1 MSENKTHYRKVF
13 KSDHLGVADIEDL
26 MEQGSDLILTIREVK
41 QEQGVKVAGRKG
53 NHNIAYFSNKG
64 VKPWVLNAGN
74 SKIVKKLAGGSPFVE
89 DWANLTVQ
97 LYIDHTAS
105 FGGEITGG
113 VRVNPNPPI
122 KRRAVIT
129 PANKEL
135 WQNAKNAYIRDKSF
149 NAILKRADISEAD
162 RDLMVKECSNNV

>member
-13 KSDHLGVADIEDL
+13 KSDHLGVADLEEMMED
-26 MEQGSDLILTIREVK
+26 GSDLILTIREVK
-41 QEQGVKVAGRKG
+41 QEIGARVAGRKG
-53 NHNIAYFSNKG
+53 DHKG

-74 SKIVKKLAGGSPFVE
+74 SKIVKKLAGGSSFVE
-89 DWANLTVQ
+89 DWGNLTVQ

-122 KRRAVIT
+122 KRRQVIT
-129 PANKEL
+129 PENKEV
-135 WQNAKNAYIRDKSF
+135 WQNVKNAYIRDKNF
-149 NAILKRADISEAD
+149 NAITKRADMSQANQ
-162 RDLMVKECSNNV
+162 DLMVLECSNNV

>member
-89 DWANLTVQ
+89 DWSNLTVQ
-97 LYIDHTAS
+97 LYIDHSAS

-122 KRRAVIT
+122 KRRQVIT
-129 PANKEL
+129 PENKQV
-135 WQNAKNAYIRDKSF
+135 WQNVKNAYIRDKGF
-149 NAILKRADISEAD
+149 DEILKRADMSKENQ
-162 RDLMVKECSNNV
+162 DLMVLECSNNV

>member
-89 DWANLTVQ
+89 DWSNLTVQ
-97 LYIDHTAS
+97 LYIDHSAS

-122 KRRAVIT
+122 KRRQVIT
-129 PANKEL
+129 PENKEV
-135 WQNAKNAYIRDKSF
+135 WQNVKNAYIRDKGF
-149 NAILKRADISEAD
+149 TAILKRADMSQANQ
-162 RDLMVKECSNNV
+162 DLMIKECPIDV